1 MNTTKLATA
10 VEAYLADLRRIRA
23 SGGATGERSYYSPLA
38 NLLNAVGD
46 ALKPKVFCVGEL
58 AQQGAGHP
66 DFGLYTAKQVQRGR
80 PRDGQLPEYGVV
92 EVKSAG
98 DDSWL
103 TAEGSQ
109 VKVAVDEFRRPR
121 CWARVTGRSS
131 PALATGGHRR
141 RFECGRGAQVA
152 ASIGYSLFLAGF
164 PVPKPLSQ
172 KRGSTFLPLQD
183 TAPTPSFGGFGLRE
197 WWGLDGLEPPTSVLS
212 GLRAN
217 LAAKAPVQSVCQV
230 YGRFELVSFDQRR
243 QIVGFRTVGT
253 VGGNRGDVRAC

>member
-92 EVKSAG
+92 EVKSAA

-109 VKVAVDEFRRPR
+109 VSRYWDRYRLVLVTNTRDFVLLGEDPEGKPAKLETFRLAESAQAFETLLETPR
-121 CWARVTGRSS
+121 AFARDVG
-131 PALATGGHRR
+131 PGLVH
-141 RFECGRGAQVA
+141 
-152 ASIGYSLFLAGF
+152 
-164 PVPKPLSQ
+164 
-172 KRGSTFLPLQD
+172 LP
-183 TAPTPSFGGFGLRE
+183 E
-197 WWGLDGLEPPTSVLS
+197 LEPHPLLAH
-212 GLRAN
+212 LR
-217 LAAKAPVQSVCQV
+217 QV
-230 YGRFELVSFDQRR
+230 HRH
-243 QIVGFRTVGT
+243 
-253 VGGNRGDVRAC
+253 VRK